1 MIIVSDTTSISNLI
15 QIGELELLKQLYK
28 EVIIP
33 KEVYEELL
41 VLTDLGFP
49 IEDKLRAGWIITREV
64 KSHQLIKKFQQ
75 ELDKGEAEAIALAI
89 ELKADYLLID
99 EKVGREV
106 ARKNQIAIV
115 GTIGVLIEG
124 KKMGLVESIKGKM
137 DELKKIGFWISES
150 LYNKV
155 IEIEKRM

>member
-1 MIIVSDTTSISNLI
+1 M
-15 QIGELELLKQLYK
+15 
-28 EVIIP
+28 EV
-33 KEVYEELL
+33 
-41 VLTDLGFP
+41 
-49 IEDKLRAGWIITREV
+49 R
-64 KSHQLIKKFQQ
+64 SHQLIKKFQQ
-75 ELDKGEAEAIALAI
+75 ELDKGEAGAIALAI

-106 ARKNQIAIV
+106 ARKNQIAVV

-124 KKMGLVESIKGKM
+124 KKTGLVKSIKGKM

-155 IEIEKRM
+155 IEVEKGM

>member
-49 IEDKLRAGWIITREV
+49 IEDKLRDRWIITREV
-64 KSHQLIKKFQQ
+64 RSH
-75 ELDKGEAEAIALAI
+75 
-89 ELKADYLLID
+89 YLLID
-99 EKVGREV
+99 EKMGREI

-124 KKMGLVESIKGKM
+124 KKMGLVKSIKRKM
-137 DELKKIGFWISES
+137 DELKKDWI
-150 LYNKV
+150 LDK
-155 IEIEKRM
+155 